1 MDLKTIIL
9 QAIQDVNEQ
18 LQIDEL
24 ENIHEE
30 TPLFEHLDSLGT
42 LDLILE
48 LESSLEDTTGNY
60 IAVANEHS
68 MDKEKTPFKT
78 IVTLEDYL
86 AKRIADESN

>member
-1 MDLKTIIL
+1 MNLKTIIL
-9 QAIQDVNEQ
+9 KAIEDVNEQ

-48 LESSLEDTTGNY
+48 LESSLENATGNY

-68 MDKEKTPFKT
+68 MDKNNTPCKP